1 MATLSLPL
9 QKLLKSDRTSLG
21 DGFRP
26 HGELGGS
33 NRIELGS
40 INDKELEGCTLNIQP
55 FFFLEFQTMQTSLYH
70 KSCSWSTVGKCNER
84 AALRVCLFVV
94 FAALGAEWE
103 SV

>member
-1 MATLSLPL
+1 MGIVSSEQVPAPHSKPWRHSLFLPL
-9 QKLLKSDRTSLG
+9 QKLLKSDPTSLG

-55 FFFLEFQTMQTSLYH
+55 SFF
-70 KSCSWSTVGKCNER
+70 
-84 AALRVCLFVV
+84 
-94 FAALGAEWE
+94 
-103 SV
+103 